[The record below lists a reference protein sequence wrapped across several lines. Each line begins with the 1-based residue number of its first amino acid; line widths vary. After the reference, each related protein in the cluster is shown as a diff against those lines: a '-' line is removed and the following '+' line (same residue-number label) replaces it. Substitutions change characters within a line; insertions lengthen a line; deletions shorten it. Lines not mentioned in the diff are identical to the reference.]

1 MGALP
6 YKFLN
11 GVNMLNN
18 HRLILLMVAALL
30 TASCAT
36 SPTARKQL
44 MLVSKDSAIQSSAQ
58 AYVQQ
63 VGALQ
68 K

>member
-1 MGALP
+1 
-6 YKFLN
+6 
-11 GVNMLNN
+11 MLNN